1 MSHRRISPV
10 RRLPVAPGKPYPPWC
25 WIHERRLVYRAR
37 LLGLSEIDRDGTRCH
52 MACPDEEAQ
61 RVGRTRSFKA

>member
-25 WIHERRLVYRAR
+25 WIHERRLVYKH
-37 LLGLSEIDRDGTRCH
+37 GHWVCPEIDRDWYPLPHRLH
-52 MACPDEEAQ
+52 
-61 RVGRTRSFKA
+61 